1 MIENQ
6 IWVVCDITGLG
17 EWQNTNQ
24 PTEGRDMIENLDNQI
39 WVVCDIT
46 GLGEW
51 QNTNQP
57 TKGRD

>member
-24 PTEGRDMIENLDNQI
+24 PTEGRDIVPRETYPPD
-39 WVVCDIT
+39 
-46 GLGEW
+46 
-51 QNTNQP
+51 
-57 TKGRD
+57 

>member
-1 MIENQ
+1 
-6 IWVVCDITGLG
+6 
-17 EWQNTNQ
+17 
-24 PTEGRDMIENLDNQI
+24 MIENLDNQI

-57 TKGRD
+57 TEGHDIVPRETYPPD